1 MKRKVS
7 LIGPSTLMVS
17 LPSKWVK
24 KYNVKKG
31 DEMTVLEDGDKLTV
45 TSGPI
50 NRELSINLDS
60 SDLGIVSKH
69 FISYLYQKGYDEIE
83 IKFDSP
89 DTFKQIQKSLVNLL
103 GYEIINQTKNSC
115 IIKSVFDS
123 KKQEFDNILRRT
135 FLILLDMAESCY
147 DTVEKGEYSS
157 LDEIK
162 LLEKTNNKLTD
173 FCKRTLSK
181 EGCEDKCVFLYVI
194 IRDIEK
200 IADSYRNICDIFI
213 ANPKVSVS
221 KQSLDLF
228 KEVNSYL
235 RLFYELFYKFDKNK
249 AIILHDKKGIM
260 IKKAKKLFETKS
272 KEESVLL
279 HELITLIQLIFDL
292 YGPYITMNI

>member
-31 DEMTVLEDGDKLTV
+31 DEMTVAENGDKLII

-60 SDLGIVSKH
+60 SDLGIISKH
-69 FISYLYQKGYDEIE
+69 FINYLYQKGYDEIE

-89 DTFKQIQKSLVNLL
+89 DVFRQIQKSLSNLL
-103 GYEIINQTKNSC
+103 GYEILNQTKNTC

>member
-89 DTFKQIQKSLVNLL
+89 DTFKQIQKSLVDLL

>member
-24 KYNVKKG
+24 KYNIKKG

-60 SDLGIVSKH
+60 SDLGIISKH
-69 FISYLYQKGYDEIE
+69 FINYLYQKGYDEIE

-89 DTFKQIQKSLVNLL
+89 DVFRQIQKSLSNLL
-103 GYEIINQTKNSC
+103 GYEILNQTKNTC

-147 DTVEKGEYSS
+147 DSVEKGEYSS
-157 LDEIK
+157 LDEIR

-181 EGCEDKCVFLYVI
+181 EGCDDKSLFLYVI

-213 ANPKVSVS
+213 ANPKVTIS
-221 KQSLDLF
+221 KQSIALF
-228 KEVNSYL
+228 MEVNSYL

-249 AIILHDKKGIM
+249 AIILHDKKESM
-260 IKKAKKLFETKS
+260 IKKAKKLFETKN

-279 HELITLIQLIFDL
+279 HEIITLTQLIFDL